1 MVYDVAVIGAGVI
14 GSMIAMELSHYNIRS
29 VVVEKFNDVAM
40 GTTKANSAIVHAGFD
55 AVPGTLKAKLN
66 VEGTALMPEYC
77 KRLHVPFKN
86 TGSVVVAF
94 SDEQMNTVRKLY
106 DRGIENGVKD
116 MEIVD
121 ADALRKIEPHISN
134 EAKGALYARTAGIVC
149 PYQLA
154 IASAEN
160 AVLNGTEIK
169 LNYNVSKIDFDEVKK
184 IFTVSDGREE
194 VKAKYVI
201 NAAGIF
207 SGKVANMI
215 GDDSVNIT
223 YRKGE
228 YMLMDKAMNYLA
240 NTVIFQC
247 PTEMG
252 KGVLVTNTVDGN
264 LLVGPSSLDI
274 AYNTEDL
281 STNSEVLDS
290 VFASAIKSVPE
301 LNMRNVITSFAGIRA
316 HDNSNDFIIGPSK
329 ANGAFINVAGIE
341 SPGLSAAPAIGVYV
355 KDMLLGIMG
364 GAELKENYEP
374 SRKAPVRFNELS
386 NEERKALIEKDKRY
400 GRIICR
406 CETVTEGEIL
416 DAIHS
421 PIPARD
427 VDAVKRRTRAGMGRC
442 QGGFCGSKVVELIA
456 RENGDNLDDITKF
469 GGKSK
474 LLVGK
479 TK

>member
-160 AVLNGTEIK
+160 AVLNGTGIK
-169 LNYNVSKIDFDEVKK
+169 LNYNVCKI
-184 IFTVSDGREE
+184 
-194 VKAKYVI
+194 
-201 NAAGIF
+201 
-207 SGKVANMI
+207 
-215 GDDSVNIT
+215 
-223 YRKGE
+223 
-228 YMLMDKAMNYLA
+228 
-240 NTVIFQC
+240 
-247 PTEMG
+247 
-252 KGVLVTNTVDGN
+252 
-264 LLVGPSSLDI
+264 
-274 AYNTEDL
+274 
-281 STNSEVLDS
+281 
-290 VFASAIKSVPE
+290 
-301 LNMRNVITSFAGIRA
+301 
-316 HDNSNDFIIGPSK
+316 
-329 ANGAFINVAGIE
+329 
-341 SPGLSAAPAIGVYV
+341 
-355 KDMLLGIMG
+355 
-364 GAELKENYEP
+364 
-374 SRKAPVRFNELS
+374 
-386 NEERKALIEKDKRY
+386 
-400 GRIICR
+400 
-406 CETVTEGEIL
+406 
-416 DAIHS
+416 
-421 PIPARD
+421 
-427 VDAVKRRTRAGMGRC
+427 
-442 QGGFCGSKVVELIA
+442 
-456 RENGDNLDDITKF
+456 
-469 GGKSK
+469 
-474 LLVGK
+474 
-479 TK
+479 